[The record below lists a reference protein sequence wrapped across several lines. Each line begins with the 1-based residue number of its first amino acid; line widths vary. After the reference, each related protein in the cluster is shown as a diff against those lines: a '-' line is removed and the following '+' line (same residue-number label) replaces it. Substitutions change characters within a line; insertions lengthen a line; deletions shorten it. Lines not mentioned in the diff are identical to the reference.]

1 MTCYLSGV
9 CCIHLYTLPFDSS
22 KHHKTRHVAHLFF
35 TANICKRA
43 VCARGN
49 SRIFVECSSQLLAYT
64 CCSSTQCVQD
74 YEDLRNVIFERQ
86 DVLLHSK
93 QVILESFDFRNQS
106 VVSCKHFRFTFPKK
120 FIYSRQHPHS
130 NTDFIETQQKRF
142 MCVQAC
148 HNLNT
153 NTRSL
158 PNKRQHTDSA
168 SNAAMESC
176 KQLPQAFDSLNTTID
191 TNTIRFE
198 FFVFDFPLE

>member
-22 KHHKTRHVAHLFF
+22 KHYKTRHVARICFSQQIF
-35 TANICKRA
+35 ANALCVLVGIVVYLSSVQVSSLHTRA
-43 VCARGN
+43 V
-49 SRIFVECSSQLLAYT
+49 
-64 CCSSTQCVQD
+64 SSTQRVQD

-106 VVSCKHFRFTFPKK
+106 VFSCKHFRFTFPKK

-142 MCVQAC
+142 MCVQAR

-153 NTRSL
+153 NPRSL
-158 PNKRQHTDSA
+158 LNK
-168 SNAAMESC
+168 
-176 KQLPQAFDSLNTTID
+176 
-191 TNTIRFE
+191 
-198 FFVFDFPLE
+198 